1 MFFVFLNIDQQDEL
15 REHGE
20 SNFKTLASLRPHY
33 TIGKVYA
40 YVPTYTHYCFVRNT
54 FRNKNECE
62 IHSKV
67 IVSQDYFDY

>member
-40 YVPTYTHYCFVRNT
+40 YVPTLESRI
-54 FRNKNECE
+54 NEQ
-62 IHSKV
+62 V
-67 IVSQDYFDY
+67 IY

>member
-1 MFFVFLNIDQQDEL
+1 MCFFLNIDQQDEI

-40 YVPTYTHYCFVRNT
+40 FVPTL
-54 FRNKNECE
+54 
-62 IHSKV
+62 I
-67 IVSQDYFDY
+67 IVS

>member
-1 MFFVFLNIDQQDEL
+1 MVFLNIDQQDEI

-40 YVPTYTHYCFVRNT
+40 YVPTLINV
-54 FRNKNECE
+54 
-62 IHSKV
+62 SKIFGQFKKKCWV
-67 IVSQDYFDY
+67 